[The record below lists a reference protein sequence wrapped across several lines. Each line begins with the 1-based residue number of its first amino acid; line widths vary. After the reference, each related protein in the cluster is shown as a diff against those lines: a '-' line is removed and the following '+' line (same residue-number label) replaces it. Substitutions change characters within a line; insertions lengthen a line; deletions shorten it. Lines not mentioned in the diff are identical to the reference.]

1 MRTANQNDVVHELQ
15 PLLRSLEKLI
25 NAPEHS
31 AVLIPID
38 DYGRTTDAHI
48 ALGDLRF
55 RARYISRSY
64 SNAIESAALK
74 LQQEAQHSAV
84 ADIPVLIVPYMGPT
98 GQEIC
103 ARLSANWMD
112 LAGNVNVRHDNLY
125 WIVRGSPNKKSRRSG
140 PRDIASPKGSRMIR
154 RLLLEPEWHPT
165 QRELALAV
173 DVTEAYVSQFVGR
186 LVRDGVVSKD
196 KEARIRVVERDAL
209 LEAWREAYQLDR
221 HQILKGFM
229 FGRSGTE
236 LMHEVSDKLAV
247 QQVRHA
253 ATGLAAAWL
262 YDQFASFRL
271 ATFYVEQ
278 LPPPPVLQA
287 IGFKEDRKA
296 ANVWLIAPNDPGVF
310 DGETKVDGIPVVH
323 AVQVYLDLKDLPE
336 RADEAADHLRGRV
349 IGRGRNG

>member
-1 MRTANQNDVVHELQ
+1 
-15 PLLRSLEKLI
+15 
-25 NAPEHS
+25 
-31 AVLIPID
+31 
-38 DYGRTTDAHI
+38 
-48 ALGDLRF
+48 
-55 RARYISRSY
+55 
-64 SNAIESAALK
+64 
-74 LQQEAQHSAV
+74 
-84 ADIPVLIVPYMGPT
+84 
-98 GQEIC
+98 
-103 ARLSANWMD
+103 
-112 LAGNVNVRHDNLY
+112 
-125 WIVRGSPNKKSRRSG
+125 
-140 PRDIASPKGSRMIR
+140 
-154 RLLLEPEWHPT
+154 
-165 QRELALAV
+165 
-173 DVTEAYVSQFVGR
+173 
-186 LVRDGVVSKD
+186 
-196 KEARIRVVERDAL
+196 
-209 LEAWREAYQLDR
+209 
-221 HQILKGFM
+221 
-229 FGRSGTE
+229 
-236 LMHEVSDKLAV
+236 MHEVSDKLAV